1 MNDFRIE
8 DLSRILE
15 ASGIAYWKVD
25 LTTMRISGNPLFY
38 NSMGIESDQRPGL
51 TWDAFLAYFTP
62 ESTEGVPQAIELL
75 VSADIPFEIR
85 LKLKRT
91 HTLPNR
97 DLSGFLIRNQEDTP
111 LHLMGTL
118 KNEDSSGQSNLVL
131 EQSISDHQRMIMHSS
146 RMSALGEMA
155 SGIAHEI
162 NNPLAIIF
170 GKIEKTQRLLQKEG
184 PIQVD
189 VILSDLKK
197 IQETSE
203 RISKI
208 IKGLRAFS
216 RSGDQDPFAKVGI
229 DTIVN
234 DTLSFCRER
243 ILNHSVS
250 LRIPTSI
257 PTFEINCRA
266 TQISQVLLNLLNNS
280 FDAISEHT
288 GEKWI
293 SLDFEVTPLKL
304 RMKVTDSGNGIPP
317 EVIDRMMQ
325 PFFTTKEAGKGT
337 GLGLSI
343 SKGIIEEHRGTL
355 SYDSTC
361 KNTCFVIEL
370 PV

>member
-1 MNDFRIE
+1 MSDFSIE
-8 DLSRILE
+8 DLSLNLE
-15 ASGIAYWKVD
+15 ASGIADWKVD
-25 LTTMRISGNPLFY
+25 LATMMVSGNSLFY
-38 NSMGIESDQRPGL
+38 DSLGIESDLRSGL
-51 TWDAFLAYFTP
+51 NWDVFLAYFTP
-62 ESTEGVPQAIELL
+62 DSTEGVPQAIELL

-85 LKLKRT
+85 LKLKNA
-91 HTLPNR
+91 HASPSR
-97 DLSGFLIRNQEDTP
+97 DLSGFLIRNQENAP
-111 LHLMGTL
+111 AHLMGTL
-118 KNEDSSGQSNLVL
+118 KNEDSSGKSNLVL

-170 GKIEKTQRLLQKEG
+170 GKIEKTQRLLLKEG

-250 LRIPTSI
+250 LRIPETV
-257 PTFEINCRA
+257 PTLEITCRA

-280 FDAISEHT
+280 FDAIFEQP

-293 SLDFEVTPLKL
+293 SLNFEITPLKL
-304 RMKVTDSGNGIPP
+304 RMKVTDSGNGIAP

-343 SKGIIEEHRGTL
+343 SKGIVEEHQGTL
-355 SYDSTC
+355 NYDSSS
-361 KNTCFVIEL
+361 KNTCFIIEL